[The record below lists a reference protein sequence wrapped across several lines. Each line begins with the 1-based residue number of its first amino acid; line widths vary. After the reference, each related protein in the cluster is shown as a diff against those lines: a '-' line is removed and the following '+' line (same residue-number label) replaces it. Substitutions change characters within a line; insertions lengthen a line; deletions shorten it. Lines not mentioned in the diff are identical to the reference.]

1 MERSLGVF
9 FLIQKCYLEAGPREV
24 GAAQGVEV
32 PLNSVRTNF
41 CTPSKGKF
49 RSGRLYFCNDQN
61 VRYVT
66 MS

>member
-32 PLNSVRTNF
+32 PFVLQAKGNF
-41 CTPSKGKF
+41 EVGGFTF
-49 RSGRLYFCNDQN
+49 
-61 VRYVT
+61 VT
-66 MS
+66 TRM